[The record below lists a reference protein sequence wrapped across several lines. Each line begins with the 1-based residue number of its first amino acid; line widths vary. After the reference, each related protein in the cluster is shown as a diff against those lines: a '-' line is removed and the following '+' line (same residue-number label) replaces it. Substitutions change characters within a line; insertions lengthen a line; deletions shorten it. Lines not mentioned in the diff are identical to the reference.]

1 MIKETSNINDF
12 LSEFEEEGTPKIITE
27 IEGEEGVETI
37 TNDPTKGVSL
47 DDDFLTEPPVN
58 EDDETEEGAEN
69 EESQEGDDESAEQ
82 TDDNQFSYKAFLSHL
97 SEEGVV
103 EFEDGEDIEDKVD
116 IVYESVKKT
125 IEQGINSYKE
135 SIPEEGKKFLSY
147 LEKGGDPK
155 KYVETLQRPLD
166 LDAVDLD
173 SESDQELVMRE
184 FLKLSDFSEEEI
196 NETIAD
202 YKEGLI
208 LDKQSKVAAKKLEKV
223 FEKRSQALLE
233 EQEQVAHQRAEQYNT
248 YVNTVNQTI
257 DTSNAIAGLEITKAE
272 KDSFRKYLL
281 ARDKDG
287 LTPYEREYQENPIQ
301 TSLELAYLKFKKYD
315 FGKAIKE
322 GETLANKKLNWKLK
336 QNDTNIKTGRT
347 KVDTK
352 QDADFSAFQAFLGKR
367 G

>member
-12 LSEFEEEGTPKIITE
+12 LSEFEEEGTPNIITE
-27 IEGEEGVETI
+27 LDGEEGVETI
-37 TNDPTKGVSL
+37 ITDPTKGTSL
-47 DDDFLTEPPVN
+47 DDDFLTEPPVDGD
-58 EDDETEEGAEN
+58 DDEEEKQE
-69 EESQEGDDESAEQ
+69 EESDDSEETEDTTGDE
-82 TDDNQFSYKAFLSHL
+82 FSYKAFLSHL
-97 SEEGVV
+97 NEEGVV
-103 EFEDGEDIEDKVD
+103 EFEDSEELEDKPD
-116 IVYESVKKT
+116 LVYESVKKT
-125 IEQGINSYKE
+125 IQKGINSYKE
-135 SIPEEGKKFLSY
+135 SLPDEGKKFLSY
-147 LEKGGDPK
+147 LEQGGDPK

-166 LDAVDLD
+166 LDSVDLD
-173 SESDQELVMRE
+173 NESDQELVMRE
-184 FLKLSDFSEEEI
+184 FLKLSDFSEDEI

-223 FEKRSQALLE
+223 FEKRSQSLLE
-233 EQEQVAHQRAEQYNT
+233 EQEQIAQQRAEQYNT

-287 LTPYEREYQENPIQ
+287 LTAYEREYQENPVQ

-315 FGKAIKE
+315 FGKAIKQ
-322 GETLANKKLNWKLK
+322 GETIANKKLNWKLK

-347 KVDTK
+347 KAQSS
-352 QDADFSAFQAFLGKR
+352 QDADFSAFQAFLGKQ